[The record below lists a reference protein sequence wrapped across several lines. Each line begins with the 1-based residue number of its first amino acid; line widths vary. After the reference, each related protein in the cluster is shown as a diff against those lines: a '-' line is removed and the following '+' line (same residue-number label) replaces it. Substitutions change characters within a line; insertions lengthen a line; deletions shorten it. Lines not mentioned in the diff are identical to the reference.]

1 MTRFRARLALFS
13 ILAIFLA
20 TAANALFMQERS
32 RMTGMPSTAV
42 SVTQFPFDKSSGQAY
57 GQPDEQAKG
66 PKLHVALQRE
76 LGRRG
81 YAEQLRTGA
90 NGLKLAVLA
99 YELDNSLPLTGEPTE
114 ALLKRVLFD
123 LNQAPRGAFADRA
136 ELNQTLVIEAQKML
150 LGLGFF
156 RGRVSGRVDA
166 LTSNAIKDFERH
178 RGLAQTGRLTGETLL
193 ELINYSGQAI
203 QVSAG

>member
-1 MTRFRARLALFS
+1 MTRLRARLALFS

-42 SVTQFPFDKSSGQAY
+42 SVTQFPFDKSSAQAY
-57 GQPDEQAKG
+57 GQPEEAKG

-81 YAEQLRTGA
+81 YADQLRTGA
-90 NGLKLAVLA
+90 NGLRLAVLA
-99 YELDNSLPLTGEPTE
+99 YELDNALPLTGEPTE
-114 ALLKRVLFD
+114 ALLKRILFD

-203 QVSAG
+203 QMSDG